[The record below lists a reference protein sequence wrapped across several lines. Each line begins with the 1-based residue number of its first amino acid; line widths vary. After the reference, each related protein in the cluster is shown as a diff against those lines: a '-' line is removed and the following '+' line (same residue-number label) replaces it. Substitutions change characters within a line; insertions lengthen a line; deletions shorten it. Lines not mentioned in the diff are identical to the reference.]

1 MCGLSEIEYRRPK
14 YAIFQGNA
22 GGAAEILDPLL
33 VTRNEVIFQGNAG
46 GAAKILNLLLLER
59 KKSVIFRATPE
70 ALPKFWIYLS
80 RRHEDEI
87 CHFKR
92 VTPEALQKL

>member
-14 YAIFQGNA
+14 YANFQGNA

-46 GAAKILNLLLLER
+46 GAAEILD
-59 KKSVIFRATPE
+59 
-70 ALPKFWIYLS
+70 LPF
-80 RRHEDEI
+80 E
-87 CHFKR
+87 KR
-92 VTPEALQKL
+92 